1 MIIRV
6 AIVGSALLLSAG
18 GVCVLASATG
28 SATAGYTAEQAA
40 RGKVAYAANCTDCH
54 GANLND
60 GEFGGPPLKGEAFRE
75 KWFAQPMG
83 ELVEFERANMPPDSP
98 GRLPLE
104 TYVDIT
110 AYLLSANGIA
120 PGAQPLPADDN
131 VLKVMHIP
139 TPSESISKK

>member
-6 AIVGSALLLSAG
+6 AIVGLGLLLSAG
-18 GVCVLASATG
+18 GVCALASTTG
-28 SATAGYTAEQAA
+28 STTAGYTAEQAA

-60 GEFGGPPLKGEAFRE
+60 GEFGGPPLNGEAFRG
-75 KWFAQPMG
+75 KWSVQPVG
-83 ELVEFERANMPPDSP
+83 ELVEFVRANMPPDSP

-110 AYLLSANGIA
+110 AYLLSANGV
-120 PGAQPLPADDN
+120 GVGDQPLPADEAA
-131 VLKVMHIP
+131 LKTMHFSHAAENLP
-139 TPSESISKK
+139 VK